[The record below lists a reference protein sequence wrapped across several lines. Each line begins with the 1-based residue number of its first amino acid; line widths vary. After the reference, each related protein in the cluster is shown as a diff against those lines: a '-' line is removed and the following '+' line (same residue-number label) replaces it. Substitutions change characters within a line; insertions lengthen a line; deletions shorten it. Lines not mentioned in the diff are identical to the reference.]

1 MTVGITER
9 QFQAQVELYA
19 TARGFMVYHTHDSR
33 RSHAGWPDLVLC
45 KPETRQLAFVELKS
59 EHGRVTPG
67 QAKWLRA
74 LHDCG
79 MKAGVFRPSTS
90 HELFAWLDER
100 EEF

>member
-1 MTVGITER
+1 MTLPISER

-59 EHGRVTPG
+59 ETGRVTEP
-67 QAKWLRA
+67 QRKWLKA

-79 MKAGVFRPSTS
+79 LKAQVFRPSTS
-90 HELFAWLDER
+90 HVLFAWLDER